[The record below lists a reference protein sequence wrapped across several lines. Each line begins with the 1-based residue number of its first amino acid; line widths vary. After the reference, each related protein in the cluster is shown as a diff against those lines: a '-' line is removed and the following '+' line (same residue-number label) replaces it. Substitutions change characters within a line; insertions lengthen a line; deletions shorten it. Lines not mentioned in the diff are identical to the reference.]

1 MNDKARLINL
11 GAKLGRHQSFAL
23 IANRCS
29 AADAEALK
37 AIRDSGEYKELG
49 ITWDEFCVQHAGM
62 SRPHADRHILC
73 FEEFGENYRRFA
85 EIMGISPVT
94 YKLIGGAVSDE
105 GITINGECIPLTPEN
120 RPRIAAAVKTLRTQ
134 TKMRKTPIVTPD
146 SLNKGLEKLIAGI
159 IGVANEPGKRAEII
173 VLVERAGER
182 LQSLAQAMRERTV
195 LVE

>member
-37 AIRDSGEYKELG
+37 AMRDSGDYKELG
-49 ITWDEFCVQHAGM
+49 VTWDEFCVQYAGM

-94 YKLIGGAVSDE
+94 YKLIGGAVSDQ
-105 GITINGECIPLTPEN
+105 GLTVNGECIPLTPAN
-120 RPRIAAAVKTLRTQ
+120 RGRIAAAVKTLQAERRT
-134 TKMRKTPIVTPD
+134 RKTVIVTPD

-159 IGVANEPGKRAEII
+159 IGVANQPGKRAEII